1 MKKIKIAIA
10 SIALFLSAMESSAQ
24 NTALN
29 FDGTNDYVQT
39 TYSGISGNAARS
51 IEAWIKTTGNFVPG
65 ASGGQ
70 QGVIADYGTAGSNGT
85 RFTFCV
91 LWANAI
97 RIEVQGNGL
106 SGTIPVN
113 DGNWHHV
120 AVVYNPTASNKYS
133 LYVDSVLDVSG
144 NLTVATNTGTTTNLR
159 IGQRIDNINNFPGE
173 IDEVRF
179 YNYARTASEIATER
193 NSEYCSTPTGLIA
206 YYKFN
211 EGTAGG
217 TNTGTTTAIDY
228 AGINNGTLTGFSLL
242 GSASN
247 YVSGNTLAQGSS
259 LTSSSVSTCGSY
271 TLPSGTTVS
280 TSGTYND
287 TLVSAGGC
295 DSILSYVVT
304 ISTGHV
310 ANTTTVS
317 QCDTFVMP
325 NGSFVTSTGVYYDT
339 LSTSGTCD
347 TVDRYNVTILPGV
360 NNAVTQSG
368 NKLTSTDTWAIHQWV
383 DCNNGYT
390 AITGATLKDFT
401 PTATGSYACIITRGT
416 CVDTSAC
423 TTVTISTIGI
433 EEETKNKL
441 SFYPNPANSV
451 LFVSHPD
458 YIQEINLVDVSGKL
472 VSNYSNNGGEL
483 NISELPS
490 GVYFL
495 QVRVNDIVI
504 TNKVIKE

>member
-179 YNYARTASEIATER
+179 FNYARTASEIATER
-193 NSEYCSTPTGLIA
+193 NSEYCSTPTGLVA

-339 LSTSGTCD
+339 LSTSSTCD
-347 TVDRYNVTILPGV
+347 TVDRY
-360 NNAVTQSG
+360 
-368 NKLTSTDTWAIHQWV
+368 
-383 DCNNGYT
+383 
-390 AITGATLKDFT
+390 
-401 PTATGSYACIITRGT
+401 
-416 CVDTSAC
+416 
-423 TTVTISTIGI
+423 
-433 EEETKNKL
+433 
-441 SFYPNPANSV
+441 
-451 LFVSHPD
+451 
-458 YIQEINLVDVSGKL
+458 
-472 VSNYSNNGGEL
+472 
-483 NISELPS
+483 
-490 GVYFL
+490 
-495 QVRVNDIVI
+495 
-504 TNKVIKE
+504 